1 VDGDWNG
8 RGRRRFV
15 RVVGGERTWLRPD
28 AEYLDTQS
36 KQQLE
41 TPIPSS
47 THRND
52 VLPNHLYWLLI
63 NGSAIYCR
71 VRSQSSSG
79 SSVKIQCAPNF
90 TIRNIYTSSPTISKL
105 NEVYFTTISW
115 SDNLPDSTR
124 SRASPS
130 IKPRR
135 KQGPINSKC
144 VSCR

>member
-1 VDGDWNG
+1 MEKEGGRLGLRWVGSRVRSVDGDWNG

-52 VLPNHLYWLLI
+52 VPPNHLYWLLI
-63 NGSAIYCR
+63 NGSALYCR

-79 SSVKIQCAPNF
+79 SSVKIRCAPNF
-90 TIRNIYTSSPTISKL
+90 YYTEHLHFK
-105 NEVYFTTISW
+105 
-115 SDNLPDSTR
+115 PDHFQ
-124 SRASPS
+124 
-130 IKPRR
+130 IK
-135 KQGPINSKC
+135 
-144 VSCR
+144 